1 VNGKAWI
8 PVIAFRAIKSNADP
22 KQWTNGWVSYF
33 DASKCFSWCR
43 PKLKLFT
50 SFDEACEAVQKA
62 ENEFLALLKK
72 KGYETEAVSQPEHAS
87 TADGL
92 TTIRQAAPLP
102 RHLHSSNQWS
112 GSVTF

>member
-1 VNGKAWI
+1 MVKYE
-8 PVIAFRAIKSNADP
+8 
-22 KQWTNGWVSYF
+22 TLEL
-33 DASKCFSWCR
+33 FSLCR

-50 SFDEACEAVQKA
+50 SFEEACEAVQKA

-102 RHLHSSNQWS
+102 RHLHSLNQWT
-112 GSVTF
+112 GSLTFWYGYGCVCGSSDPYL

>member
-1 VNGKAWI
+1 MTKPGS
-8 PVIAFRAIKSNADP
+8 VIAFRAIKSNADP
-22 KQWTNGWVSYF
+22 KQRINGWVSHF
-33 DASKCFSWCR
+33 DASECFSLCR

-102 RHLHSSNQWS
+102 RHPHS
-112 GSVTF
+112 

>member
-1 VNGKAWI
+1 MDKWMLKYEAL
-8 PVIAFRAIKSNADP
+8 
-22 KQWTNGWVSYF
+22 
-33 DASKCFSWCR
+33 KCFSLCR

-50 SFDEACEAVQKA
+50 SFEEACEAVQKA

-72 KGYETEAVSQPEHAS
+72 KGYEMEAVSQPEHAS

-112 GSVTF
+112 GSGSSDPQIRTFS